1 MHSFF
6 FDTSAFTKFYHPEIG
21 TDKVKAIFQSPG
33 AVLQVSNLGIL
44 EVQSAFGM
52 KVRTQ
57 QITPDD
63 AVILRHRVLGDV
75 AAEVVKLIHLESLH
89 VSLAGTLV
97 GKYGFTRRMRTL
109 DALQLAVALDLQK
122 HGQLDT
128 FVVADRLLA
137 EIAGLEGLST
147 LNPEDFP

>member
-1 MHSFF
+1 MLRFF
-6 FDTSAFTKFYHPEIG
+6 FDTSALTKFYHPEIG
-21 TDKVKAIFQSPG
+21 TDKVKAIFQTPG

-63 AVILRHRVLGDV
+63 AIILRHRVLGDV
-75 AAEVVKLIHLESLH
+75 AAEVVKLIHLDSLH

-109 DALQLAVALDLQK
+109 DALQLAVAVDLQK
-122 HGQLDT
+122 NGQLDV